1 MQWAFLLEVNLKL
14 FLEVKQANESLVVLD
29 PILVFRLV
37 RTKTTIPGRGGLM
50 VHLLRLNESFTFNFS
65 KDKMFRNLG
74 FIDYNQVKEM
84 LFL

>member
-37 RTKTTIPGRGGLM
+37 RTKTIISQTHPPQHRNASLSQEYHTRHGG
-50 VHLLRLNESFTFNFS
+50 TQ
-65 KDKMFRNLG
+65 G
-74 FIDYNQVKEM
+74 
-84 LFL
+84 